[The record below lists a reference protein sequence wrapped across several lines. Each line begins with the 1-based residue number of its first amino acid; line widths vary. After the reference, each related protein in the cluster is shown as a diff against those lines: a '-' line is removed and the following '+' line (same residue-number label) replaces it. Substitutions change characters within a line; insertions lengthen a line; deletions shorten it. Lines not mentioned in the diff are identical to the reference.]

1 MDVVKGGVNEAAVA
15 IQNLLNPTETQKP
28 ESTPTETPE
37 TESVVEE
44 TSTENNE
51 PETVEAPAPETEQ
64 QTYTV
69 KVDGEEISVT
79 LDELRKGYS
88 RTEYFHRKLSEIDL
102 RKKEAEAEI
111 NAIKEE
117 RSHLAQLLP
126 QLQAELEKGEK
137 EPDWESLFKDDP
149 IEFVR
154 QEALWRQK
162 KEKHQR
168 ILQEQA
174 RLVQLN
180 QQEQQKL
187 MQAQVQREAEL
198 LHKAIPEWKDP
209 VIMQKEK
216 ADILEYALGL
226 GYSQDEMNQVIDH
239 RAVVLL
245 RKARA
250 YDEAKSKMSNL
261 KPTAP
266 PVKGAKPGNIP
277 PPKNTEFE
285 KAKQSFRTAPTVRN
299 AAQAIERLISPR

>member
-1 MDVVKGGVNEAAVA
+1 MDVVKGGVQEAAAA

-28 ESTPTETPE
+28 EGEPTETPE

-44 TSTENNE
+44 VSTENNE
-51 PETVEAPAPETEQ
+51 PTEVEAPAPEPEQ

-69 KVDGEEISVT
+69 KVDGEELSVT

-88 RTEYFHRKLSEIDL
+88 RTEYFHRKLSELD
-102 RKKEAEAEI
+102 RQKKEIEAEV
-111 NAIKEE
+111 NAVKEE

-126 QLQAELEKGEK
+126 QLKAELEKGEQ
-137 EPDWESLFKDDP
+137 EPDWESLFKEDP

-162 KEKHQR
+162 KEKR
-168 ILQEQA
+168 NILLQEQA
-174 RLVQLN
+174 RLVQAQ

-187 MQAQVQREAEL
+187 LNEKVKREAEL
-198 LHKAIPEWKDP
+198 LQQYIPEWKDP
-209 VIMQKEK
+209 QVATKEK
-216 ADILEYALGL
+216 ADILEYGISL
-226 GYSQDEMNQVIDH
+226 GYSAEEMSQVFDH
-239 RAVVLL
+239 RAVILL

-261 KPTAP
+261 KTTAP

-285 KAKQSFRTAPTVRN
+285 KAKKSFATAPTVRN
-299 AAQAIERLISPR
+299 AAKAIERLISSR